1 MTFGKSSRSLSARL
15 AAVLFYWFVLLSP
28 AAMSLAETPA
38 QTEREEEST
47 TWNVERLID
56 SLAKHRQAKAQFEET
71 GFSTL
76 LTEPLKTQGI
86 LYFTPPATFEK
97 HVTAPQDER
106 YLIQGDKVVFENK
119 GKAINRS
126 LSLQDYPVLRAFVEA
141 FRSTLTND
149 VVTLK
154 RFYLVTLQ
162 GTPRR
167 WVLILH
173 PLNKAVQELVESIR
187 FSGEEEQL
195 RSIETREPDGD
206 RSLMVITSGAQ

>member
-1 MTFGKSSRSLSARL
+1 MDTQVAHGAPALNPLTDTELNLMHAYWRACNYLSVGMIYL
-15 AAVLFYWFVLLSP
+15 KENP
-28 AAMSLAETPA
+28 
-38 QTEREEEST
+38 
-47 TWNVERLID
+47 
-56 SLAKHRQAKAQFEET
+56 
-71 GFSTL
+71 L

-86 LYFTPPATFEK
+86 LYFTPPAPFEK

-126 LSLQDYPVLRAFVEA
+126 LSLQDYPVLRALVEA

-195 RSIETREPDGD
+195 RSIETRAPDGD